1 MMITT
6 MMKTIMTMNTVAPWF
21 LMMMMM
27 IPFESYLGPDDDLA
41 DSGFV
46 FESVHVLSKRCTINL
61 MVLPG
66 S

>member
-21 LMMMMM
+21 LMMMM